1 MRRRIDAHTD
11 LAPYLALEMF
21 GGYLHIPFGGGGKMR
36 LTRWVLGGFWF
47 WSKELL
53 VTADSPPWDLRS
65 GGGRARTERTAL

>member
-1 MRRRIDAHTD
+1 
-11 LAPYLALEMF
+11 
-21 GGYLHIPFGGGGKMR
+21 MR